1 MATTS
6 DPEHLTGDVLRLGVV
21 AAVDPGGATC
31 MVESGGVVA
40 GPLPWVA
47 WRAGG
52 LRVWAP
58 PSVGEQCLVLSPEG
72 DLGNGIVL
80 PGLYCDAFPAP
91 SDQPDL
97 VCFAFADGAWIGY
110 DPVRHALAVTLPAG
124 GTAALD
130 APGGLT
136 IHGDVTVNGSLTAS
150 GDVGEGFP
158 SRGTG
163 IPACRAAAARP
174 GAGLMAGM
182 ARDTGPRSMAST
194 IFASRLPTF
203 SRRPWARALGAATM
217 ARWCPS

>member
-1 MATTS
+1 MATTF

-80 PGLYCDAFPAP
+80 SGLYCDAFPAP

-150 GDVGEGFP
+150 GDVVGEGV
-158 SRGTG
+158 SLKGHRHSGVQGGSGQTG
-163 IPACRAAAARP
+163 APV
-174 GAGLMAGM
+174 
-182 ARDTGPRSMAST
+182 
-194 IFASRLPTF
+194 
-203 SRRPWARALGAATM
+203 
-217 ARWCPS
+217 